1 MSNDVRRTCGFVH
14 TSPSASARLATVGSK
29 AAETTY
35 FRPRGR
41 GDGREVVSAT
51 ASVNGGRKVRL
62 NDIPNVG
69 KLLQVPS
76 NPKEPKALTGSN
88 QKVRSRLPHADLRHT
103 NVMTAGAKT
112 GAKSFVSSEQN
123 MVNPSFRLMEAG
135 SSQDGLLGCRVA
147 DAGKRKRH
155 FCNGMDRSC
164 NITPPCK
171 RADFQQVMRDERT
184 GKTFRGGN
192 RK

>member
-1 MSNDVRRTCGFVH
+1 MSDDVRRTCGFVH

-35 FRPRGR
+35 FRSMGR

-51 ASVNGGRKVRL
+51 ASVKGGRKVRL
-62 NDIPNVG
+62 NDMPNVS

-76 NPKEPKALTGSN
+76 NLKEPKALTGSN

-103 NVMTAGAKT
+103 NVMAAGAKT
-112 GAKSFVSSEQN
+112 GANSFGSSEQN

-135 SSQDGLLGCRVA
+135 SSQEGLLGCRAA
-147 DAGKRKRH
+147 DAGKRENRSVIRA
-155 FCNGMDRSC
+155 DRDC
-164 NITPPCK
+164 NIVLPCK